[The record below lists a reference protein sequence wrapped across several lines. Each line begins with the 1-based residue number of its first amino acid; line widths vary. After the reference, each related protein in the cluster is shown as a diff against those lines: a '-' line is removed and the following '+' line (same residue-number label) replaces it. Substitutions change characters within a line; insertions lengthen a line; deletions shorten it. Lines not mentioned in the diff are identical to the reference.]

1 MAYHESG
8 GQGWRSWGNPAA
20 NLGVGDRLSMTH
32 ALAALGFVVLA
43 MSAFV
48 LLMGVWTARKLFRQ
62 NVAVYD
68 SVHRWVE
75 SDPAHPPPVP
85 TDGYAKM
92 GEVLVELGM
101 ARVASVENDV
111 LSRVYPEF
119 HTYLDLYLSGTGELY
134 VATYRIH
141 HPALD
146 LQVLDVE
153 TWFEDGAFLLTSNS
167 PHSLTLDSPPQ
178 IDRRVEQDQSP
189 AQLVESHRASLAAL
203 LGNGKRARP
212 VKSAEEVLEAQAQ
225 FSRLERDYR
234 RSIGYLKPEELK
246 RMGAGLLM
254 LPGTMAFIQWAFRRQ
269 VAAHRKKGSPVREPR
284 R

>member
-1 MAYHESG
+1 LPVAE
-8 GQGWRSWGNPAA
+8 
-20 NLGVGDRLSMTH
+20 LGLAEHLSMTGTI
-32 ALAALGFVVLA
+32 AAVGSVVLA

-48 LLMGVWTARKLFRQ
+48 LLMSVWTARKLFRQ

-75 SDPAHPPPVP
+75 LDTADPPPVP
-85 TDGYAKM
+85 TDGYDRMRAAL
-92 GEVLVELGM
+92 GELGIE
-101 ARVASVENDV
+101 RVASVENEV
-111 LSRVYPEF
+111 VSRVYPEF
-119 HTYLDLYLSGTGELY
+119 RTYLDLYLSRTLELY

-203 LGNGKRARP
+203 QGNGKRARR

-225 FSRLERDYR
+225 FSRLECDYR

-246 RMGAGLLM
+246 RLSAGLLM
-254 LPGTMAFIQWAFRRQ
+254 LPGTMAFIQWAFTRQ
-269 VAAHRKKGSPVREPR
+269 VAAHRKKGSPVGEPR